1 MTLLSIPKRIFIGSF
16 SVLAALILVWFLTLA
31 GWTPVLAQDA
41 PVHVVQPGE
50 TLSEIAKENN
60 VPMDDLMVLNGITD
74 ADAIVVG
81 QELRLP
87 AGVGSEMTSAAEGVT
102 AASAES
108 TENTETT
115 ETTGISESIVA
126 SETIPAPVAVTDAEQ
141 TSSLPARDRA
151 ASLNQRYTVQFD
163 DTIGLIAL
171 RAGVSEDA
179 FRALNGLEDTGSA
192 DLAAGQ
198 VLILPATDHEL
209 KVTKAVATYVVQP
222 GDVLSV
228 IANDHGLTTAEL
240 MAANGISDPNLVGVG
255 QTLIIPPPTEEEGK
269 KLPSSEVQVGP
280 QRSGFY
286 YYKVQAGDTLSEIAR
301 DFNTTKLALL
311 EFNNLPDEST
321 VYAGLDLRIPYGPP
335 PLPLRQPPAPLS
347 GTSFLVSLSRQ
358 ECFLFEG
365 ERVKERWICS
375 TGYGDWITRT
385 GTFYVKTKMDSAP
398 SSAYRL
404 DMPYWL
410 GLYDVGDFENGIH
423 GLPVKWDT
431 GEKLWSGLIGQ
442 PATFGCAMLD
452 DPDAEVLYAAAYL
465 GMPVHVMQ

>member
-1 MTLLSIPKRIFIGSF
+1 MILLFIPKRIFIGSL
-16 SVLAALILVWFLTLA
+16 SVLAALALVWLFTPA
-31 GWTPVLAQDA
+31 GWTPALAQDA

-60 VPMDDLMVLNGITD
+60 VSMGEIMTLNGITD

-87 AGVGSEMTSAAEGVT
+87 ADVAPETPDAAVT
-102 AASAES
+102 PS
-108 TENTETT
+108 TAITETI
-115 ETTGISESIVA
+115 GISESVTA
-126 SETIPAPVAVTDAEQ
+126 GETIPAPAADVDAAP
-141 TSSLPARDRA
+141 TPSIPARDRA

-171 RAGVSEDA
+171 RAGVSEEA
-179 FRALNGLEDTGSA
+179 FRALNGLEDTNPA

-198 VLILPATDHEL
+198 VLLLPATDDDL

-222 GDVLSV
+222 GDALSV
-228 IANDHGLTTAEL
+228 IANDNGLTTAEL
-240 MAANGISDPNLVGVG
+240 MEANGISDPNLVGVG
-255 QTLIIPPPTEEEGK
+255 QTLRIPPPTEEEEK

-365 ERVKERWICS
+365 ALVKERWICS

-452 DPDAEVLYAAAYL
+452 DPDAEALYNAAYL

>member
-1 MTLLSIPKRIFIGSF
+1 MSLLFISKRVFIGSL
-16 SVLAALILVWFLTLA
+16 SVLAALVLVWLFTSLS
-31 GWTPVLAQDA
+31 WTPAYAQSA

-50 TLSEIAKENN
+50 TLSEIAKEYG
-60 VPMDDLMVLNGITD
+60 VSMDDLMALNGVTD
-74 ADAIVVG
+74 ADAIMVG

-87 AGVGSEMTSAAEGVT
+87 AEARLEATADGEGETTVLTGTVVISESV
-102 AASAES
+102 AASA
-108 TENTETT
+108 T
-115 ETTGISESIVA
+115 IVV
-126 SETIPAPVAVTDAEQ
+126 SETLTAPAAVSDARQ
-141 TSSLPARDRA
+141 GSASPARDRA
-151 ASLNQRYTVQFD
+151 ASLNQRYTVQFG

-171 RAGVSEDA
+171 RAGVSEEA
-179 FRALNGLEDTGSA
+179 FRSLNGLEDTNPA

-198 VLILPATDHEL
+198 ALLLPATDDEL
-209 KVTKAVATYVVQP
+209 QVTKAVATYVVQP

-228 IANDHGLTTAEL
+228 IANDNGLTTAEL

-255 QTLIIPPPTEEEGK
+255 QTLRIPPPAEEEEK
-269 KLPSSEVQVGP
+269 KLPTSDVQVGP

-286 YYKVQAGDTLSEIAR
+286 YYQVQAGDTLSEIAR

-385 GTFYVKTKMDSAP
+385 GTFYVKTKMEMAP

-452 DPDAEVLYAAAYL
+452 DPDAEVLYNAAYL